1 MAKSIASMSKEDEP
15 SIAPVPDRWYD
26 ISLGPSFGHRHPSS
40 KFCTLRYEFK
50 PASVDKSQPGLLRK
64 KKDNR
69 VSVEFQNN
77 QHGKPKVV
85 FDGVA
90 EDYKDNDAV
99 LFFDGETFRLERL
112 HRAVKRLRHMR
123 VPGESAAAVA
133 VGPAVE
139 SSSPPDGKA
148 ANLQNFNKGEV
159 QDVPVEVERIDMGT
173 SEAVGLKS
181 EDENTAD
188 RLPPGGSTSKGL
200 TDLTNDELEEHLDIV
215 DSEDGHEATEAENLS
230 RREIHSSIDINVPHH
245 DEEDDEIANV
255 DVSDDE
261 GNLGYNAAEAL
272 RAQVAGERQEQSST
286 SSSSSES
293 EGSESSSD
301 SSSDS
306 GSRSGSGSSGSDS
319 ESSDGDSVTSI

>member
-1 MAKSIASMSKEDEP
+1 MAKNVAGMSKEDEP
-15 SIAPVPDRWYD
+15 SIAPAPDRWYD
-26 ISLGPSFGHRHPSS
+26 ISLGPSFGHHHPSS

-50 PASVDKSQPGLLRK
+50 PASVDKNQPGLLRK

-77 QHGKPKVV
+77 QPGKPKVV
-85 FDGVA
+85 FDGVG

-148 ANLQNFNKGEV
+148 ANIQNFNKDEA
-159 QDVPVEVERIDMGT
+159 QDMPVEVERIDMGN

-181 EDENTAD
+181 EDENTAYK
-188 RLPPGGSTSKGL
+188 LPPSSSTPKGL

-215 DSEDGHEATEAENLS
+215 DSEDGHEAAKAGNLS
-230 RREIHSSIDINVPHH
+230 RREIHSGIDINVPHQ
-245 DEEDDEIANV
+245 DEDDDEIANV

-272 RAQVAGERQEQSST
+272 RAQVAGERREQSSN

-293 EGSESSSD
+293 EGSESSSE

>member
-1 MAKSIASMSKEDEP
+1 MAKSVASVSKEDEP

-26 ISLGPSFGHRHPSS
+26 ISLGPSFGHPHPSS

-64 KKDNR
+64 KRDNR

-85 FDGVA
+85 FNGVA

-139 SSSPPDGKA
+139 SNSPLDGKA
-148 ANLQNFNKGEV
+148 ENLQNCCKGEA
-159 QDVPVEVERIDMGT
+159 QDVPVEVERIDMGN
-173 SEAVGLKS
+173 SETVGVKP

-188 RLPPGGSTSKGL
+188 KLPPSCSTPKGL
-200 TDLTNDELEEHLDIV
+200 TELTNDELEEHLDII
-215 DSEDGHEATEAENLS
+215 DSDDDHEATDAGNLS
-230 RREIHSSIDINVPHH
+230 RREIHSSIDINVPHQ
-245 DEEDDEIANV
+245 DEDDDEIANV

-286 SSSSSES
+286 SSSSSDS

-301 SSSDS
+301 SGSD
-306 GSRSGSGSSGSDS
+306 SGSGSSGSNS
-319 ESSDGDSVTSI
+319 ESSDGDSVSSI

>member
-1 MAKSIASMSKEDEP
+1 MSKEDEP
-15 SIAPVPDRWYD
+15 SIAPVPDRWYN
-26 ISLGPSFGHRHPSS
+26 ISLGPSFGHHHPSS

-50 PASVDKSQPGLLRK
+50 PASVDKNQPGLLRK

-85 FDGVA
+85 FDGVG

-139 SSSPPDGKA
+139 SSSPPDGNA
-148 ANLQNFNKGEV
+148 ANLQNFNKDEA
-159 QDVPVEVERIDMGT
+159 QHMPVEVERIDMDN
-173 SEAVGLKS
+173 SEAVDLKP

-188 RLPPGGSTSKGL
+188 TLPPSSSAPKGS
-200 TDLTNDELEEHLDIV
+200 TDLTNHELEAHLDII
-215 DSEDGHEATEAENLS
+215 DSGDGHEATKDENLS
-230 RREIHSSIDINVPHH
+230 RREIHSSIDINVPHQ
-245 DEEDDEIANV
+245 DEDDDEIANV

-261 GNLGYNAAEAL
+261 GNLGCDAAEAL
-272 RAQVAGERQEQSST
+272 GAQVAGERREQSST

-293 EGSESSSD
+293 EGSDSSSV